1 MVNIP
6 TKLKDV
12 NFYVDGNDWMGK
24 GEIKLP
30 DISHKT
36 QDTSPMGIAGTI
48 SLPNVGD
55 VEPLKGEIKLTTVWK
70 DSFSVCLNPKQA
82 VMLDVRGVIQVM
94 NPQTGLIE
102 DKSVVVKMRVFFP
115 KSAPGNWKPGEG
127 DQPTIEYSAV
137 YIKITI
143 DGQDVLEYDP
153 IAYKYI
159 VNGQDLLADTRA
171 ALGK

>member
-36 QDTSPMGIAGTI
+36 QDVSPMGIAGTI

-55 VEPLKGEIKLTTVWK
+55 MEALKGEIKLVTFWK
-70 DSFSVCLNPKQA
+70 DAVDSLNPKQA
-82 VMLDVRGVIQVM
+82 RMIDVRGVVQQL
-94 NPQTGLIE
+94 NPQTGLME
-102 DKSVVVKMRVFFP
+102 DKSIIVKMRAFFY
-115 KSAPGNWKPGEG
+115 KVAPGNWKPGEG
-127 DQPTIEYSAV
+127 DQPSLEYSAV
-137 YIKITI
+137 YMKITI
-143 DGQDVLEYDP
+143 DGQDVFEYDP
-153 IAYKYI
+153 FAYKLI

>member
-1 MVNIP
+1 MVKIP
-6 TKLKDV
+6 TKLKDA
-12 NFYVDGNDWMGK
+12 NFYVDGDDWMGK

-36 QDTSPMGIAGTI
+36 QDVSPMGIAGTL

-55 VEPLKGEIKLTTVWK
+55 LEPLKGEIKLTTVWK

-82 VMLDVRGVIQVM
+82 VMLDVRGVVQVM
-94 NPQTGLIE
+94 NPQTGLME
-102 DKSVVVKMRVFFP
+102 DKSVVIKMRAHFTKVGI
-115 KSAPGNWKPGEG
+115 GNWKPGEG
-127 DQPTIEYSAV
+127 DQPSLEYSAV
-137 YIKITI
+137 YMKITI
-143 DGQDVLEYDP
+143 DGQDVFEYDP
-153 IAYKYI
+153 FAYRLV